1 MYNCIM
7 EISIDDKNAE
17 IRIDAF
23 LSEVLNDKS
32 ISRNVLQK
40 YIRYGCKVNG
50 KVCKKSYRLKKDDIV
65 EIDEKYWE
73 KVKKELDLSYE
84 IISQKAELDVRY
96 EDKNFLVLYKPKGL
110 VMHPGVGNKE
120 NTLANY
126 VRYYLEEKGEYD
138 NLVDRSG
145 IVHRLDKGVSGLV
158 VFAKNKR
165 SQEFLKEEFKSRR
178 VIKIYHAVLQEDTNI
193 VQGIDLR
200 EYVKKMNIKLKP
212 WEKWLKVEG
221 YIGRDRMDRY
231 KMEFR
236 GYEFSGSKYALSYIF
251 FNGNEAL
258 IKIETGRMH
267 QIRATLKYLGYHIQG
282 DSLYG
287 NAQGS
292 YILLES
298 VLLSFF
304 DMNGKRLV
312 FTL

>member
-7 EISIDDKNAE
+7 EISIDDKNTGK
-17 IRIDAF
+17 RIDAF
-23 LSEVLNDKS
+23 LPEVLNDKS
-32 ISRNVLQK
+32 ISRNILQK
-40 YIRYGCKVNG
+40 YIQYGCKVNG
-50 KVCKKSYRLKKDDIV
+50 KVCKKSYRLKKDDMV

-73 KVKKELDLSYE
+73 RVKNELDLSDE

-165 SQEFLKEEFKSRR
+165 SQEFLKDEFKSRR

-193 VQGIDLR
+193 VQEIDLR

-221 YIGRDRMDRY
+221 YIGRDRTDRY

-287 NAQGS
+287 GAQGS
-292 YILLES
+292 HILLES
-298 VLLSFF
+298 VLLSFL

>member
-1 MYNCIM
+1 M

-221 YIGRDRMDRY
+221 YIGRDRTDRY

-236 GYEFSGSKYALSYIF
+236 GYEFSGSKYALSHVF

-267 QIRATLKYLGYHIQG
+267 QIRATLNYLGYHIKG

-287 NAQGS
+287 RGS
-292 YILLES
+292 RVDIMLEA

-304 DMNGKRLV
+304 DMDGKRLI
-312 FTL
+312 FTC